1 LLAADTCFAVPAIQK
16 QQNLSLQ
23 NGARRYSIVAIGEVL
38 WDLFE
43 SSRRLG
49 GAALN
54 FAAHA
59 KRLNNDAL
67 LISAVGSDSLGEEAV
82 AAITELGLSTA
93 FLQHTTRFQTGTA
106 RVHLG
111 PGEETAFIIDRP
123 AAYDSVDIS
132 GRELQQLAS
141 HAPAWLYYGT
151 LFSSTPNGEATLG
164 QLLNALPDATRFYDL
179 NLRPACYSAPLVTRL
194 LRTANVVKL
203 NEDELHCV
211 SQFTGLPSDIE
222 AFCREGTNRYGW
234 QAICIT
240 LGARGCAILAHGD
253 YVEAQGH
260 AVDVADPVGAGDA
273 FAAAFV
279 HGLVC
284 RWPAGEIAA
293 FANRVGALV
302 ASRRGAIPAWTVEEA
317 IAL

>member
-1 LLAADTCFAVPAIQK
+1 VPVRPERS
-16 QQNLSLQ
+16 NLYLQ
-23 NGARRYSIVAIGEVL
+23 NGAWRSSIVAIGEVL

-43 SSRRLG
+43 NSRRLG

-82 AAITELGLSTA
+82 TAITELGLSTA
-93 FLQHTTRFQTGTA
+93 YLQQTTRFQTGIA
-106 RVHLG
+106 RVQSG
-111 PGEETAFIIDRP
+111 PGEQNEFMIERP
-123 AAYDSVDIS
+123 AAYDSVEMSDRAI
-132 GRELQQLAS
+132 EQLAS
-141 HAPAWLYYGT
+141 HAPDWLYYGT
-151 LFSSTPNGEATLG
+151 LFSSTHNGEATLG
-164 QLLNALPDATRFYDL
+164 RLLSALPDAARFYDL
-179 NLRPACYSAPLVTRL
+179 NLRPGCYSAPLVSRL
-194 LRTANVVKL
+194 LRAANVVKL

-211 SQFTGLPSDIE
+211 RQFTGLPSGIE
-222 AFCREGTNRYGW
+222 TFCREGTNRYGW

-240 LGARGCAILAHGD
+240 LGARGCAILADGD

-260 AVDVADPVGAGDA
+260 SVDVADTVGAGDA
-273 FAAAFV
+273 FAAAFL

-284 RWPAGEIAA
+284 RWPAAEIAA

-302 ASRRGAIPAWTVEEA
+302 ASRQGAIPPWTVEEA